1 MNEEIKIKI
10 LNIIYNE
17 PNPIDAI
24 YISKK
29 ANINLKDVCECL
41 IELEKELKI
50 RVTRKNKYTKTAFIF
65 GKITIFKNGIGYVN
79 SDIQINKINL
89 KNAINGDNVVVELIG
104 KNEGKVL
111 KILSHEKNY
120 EVGQVIVIGNQKY
133 IKLDDTKKKN
143 ILLLVN
149 NDTLIV
155 EGHKVAVKIG
165 PIVKG
170 NIYKAE
176 EIKVIGH
183 INDPGI
189 DILSKAVMFDIATVF
204 SEEVIN
210 EANNIPNKV
219 IERDLIN
226 RKDLRNENIFTI
238 DGDDAKD
245 LDDAISIKV
254 LPNGNYLLGVH
265 IADVSHYVKEN
276 SELDKEAYRRG
287 TSCYLAD
294 RVIPQLPPL
303 LSNGICSLNENVDRL
318 TKSCLM
324 EFDQKGNLV
333 NYELFDS
340 VINSKKRM
348 TYKKVNDCLEN
359 KNKDYSYEPF
369 IQDLKCM
376 QKLSDIL
383 RKKRENNG
391 SINFDSKEMKII
403 IDENGKAIDVIKKE
417 RIESENLIE
426 DFMIA
431 ANITV
436 ASHISYM
443 DLPFVYR
450 THGEPDIEKLE
461 EFFAF
466 IKLMK
471 EKISKI
477 PKNMHPKVIRT
488 ILEELK
494 DSPNYEI
501 YSNLLLR
508 CMQKAVY
515 DVNNIGHFGLS
526 LENYTHFTS
535 PIRRYPDLLVHRL
548 LDKYNKENFLYNEER
563 YDTLIKYLTIASR
576 HSSIKEQN
584 ADKCEREVNKM
595 KSAEY
600 MENHIGETF
609 TGKITSVSEFGFYVD
624 IYNGIE
630 GLVKLIDLN
639 NAFFDK
645 KTYTIYTNNQ
655 NYKMG
660 DIVDVIIYSSNKEM
674 SYINLLLANKPEK
687 NKILKKVIGSNQN
700 E

>member
-1 MNEEIKIKI
+1 MNNEIKTKI
-10 LNIIYNE
+10 LNVIYNE
-17 PNPIDAI
+17 QNPVDAHE
-24 YISKK
+24 ISKK
-29 ANINLKDVCECL
+29 TNIDLKDVCESL
-41 IELEKELKI
+41 IDLEKELKI
-50 RVTRKNKYTKTAFIF
+50 RVTRKHKYTKTNFIF
-65 GKITIFKNGIGYVN
+65 DKITIVKNGVGYVN
-79 SDIQINKINL
+79 RDIYINNRSL
-89 KNAINGDNVVVELIG
+89 KNAIDGDNVVVELIG

-120 EVGQVIVIGNQKY
+120 EVGRVIIIGNKKH
-133 IKLDDTKKKN
+133 IKLDDIKKKN
-143 ILLLVN
+143 ILLSVN
-149 NDTLIV
+149 NNVSVV
-155 EGHKVAVKIG
+155 EGHKVTVKIG
-165 PIVKG
+165 SIVKE
-170 NIYKAE
+170 NIYKAD
-176 EIKVIGH
+176 EIKIIGH

-189 DILSKAVMFDIATVF
+189 DILSKAAMFDIETVF
-204 SEEVIN
+204 PEEVIK
-210 EANNIPNKV
+210 EANSIPNKV
-219 IERDLIN
+219 LEQDLYN
-226 RKDLRNENIFTI
+226 RKDLRNETIFTI

-245 LDDAISIKV
+245 LDDAISIKI

-265 IADVSHYVKEN
+265 IADVGHYVKEN

-294 RVIPQLPPL
+294 RVIPQLPPI
-303 LSNGICSLNENVDRL
+303 LSNGICSLNENTDRL
-318 TKSCLM
+318 TKSCVM
-324 EFDQKGNLV
+324 EFDQKGKLV

-348 TYKKVNDCLEN
+348 TYKKVNDSLEN
-359 KNKDYSYEPF
+359 KNFDYSYEPF
-369 IQDLKCM
+369 MQDLKRM
-376 QKLSDIL
+376 QKLSNIL
-383 RKKRENNG
+383 RTKREKNG
-391 SINFDSKEMKII
+391 CINFDSKEMKII
-403 IDENGKAIDVIKKE
+403 VDENGKAIDVIKKE

-436 ASHISYM
+436 ATHINYM

-450 THGEPDIEKLE
+450 IHGEPDIEKLE
-461 EFFAF
+461 DFFAF
-466 IKLMK
+466 VRLMK

-494 DSPNYEI
+494 NSPNYEI

-535 PIRRYPDLLVHRL
+535 PIRRYLDLLVHRL
-548 LDKYNKENFLYNEER
+548 LDKYNKENFIYNKEKN
-563 YDTLIKYLTIASR
+563 DSLLKYLTIASK
-576 HSSIKEQN
+576 HSSVKEQN

-600 MENHIGETF
+600 MENHIGEKF
-609 TGKITSVSEFGFYVD
+609 TGKITGVNEFGFYVD

-645 KTYTIYTNNQ
+645 KTYTIYTNDR
-655 NYKMG
+655 NYKIG
-660 DIVDVIIYSSNKEM
+660 DIIDVIVNSSNKEV
-674 SYINLLLANKPEK
+674 SHINLSLANQPEK
-687 NKILKKVIGSNQN
+687 NKILKKVIGSD
-700 E
+700 

>member
-1 MNEEIKIKI
+1 MNEEIKTKV
-10 LNIIYNE
+10 LNVIYNE
-17 PNPIDAI
+17 QNPIDAI
-24 YISKK
+24 DISKK
-29 ANINLKDVCECL
+29 TNISLKDICESL

-50 RVTRKNKYTKTAFIF
+50 RVTRKHKYTKTDFIF
-65 GKITIFKNGIGYVN
+65 DKITIVKNGVGYVN
-79 SDIQINKINL
+79 NDILINNINL

-120 EVGQVIVIGNQKY
+120 EVGRVIVINNKKY
-133 IKLDDTKKKN
+133 IKLDDIKKKN

-149 NDTLIV
+149 DNVSIV

-165 PIVKG
+165 SIVKR

-176 EIKVIGH
+176 EIKIIGH
-183 INDPGI
+183 VNDPGI
-189 DILSKAVMFDIATVF
+189 DILSKAVMFDIETVF
-204 SEEVIN
+204 PEEVIK
-210 EANNIPNKV
+210 EVNNKPSKV
-219 IERDLIN
+219 LEKDLYN
-226 RKDLRNENIFTI
+226 RKDLRNETIFTI

-245 LDDAISIKV
+245 LDDAISLKV

-265 IADVSHYVKEN
+265 IADVGYYVKEN

-294 RVIPQLPPL
+294 RVIPQLPSL
-303 LSNGICSLNENVDRL
+303 LSNGICSLNENADRL
-318 TKSCLM
+318 TKSCVM
-324 EFDQKGNLV
+324 EFDQKGKLV
-333 NYELFDS
+333 NYDIFDS
-340 VINSKKRM
+340 IINSKKRM
-348 TYKKVNDCLEN
+348 TYQKVNDCLEN
-359 KNKDYSYEPF
+359 KNNDYSYEPF
-369 IQDLKCM
+369 IQDLKSM
-376 QKLSDIL
+376 QKLSNIL

-391 SINFDSKEMKII
+391 CINFDSKEMKII
-403 IDENGKAIDVIKKE
+403 VDENGKAIDVIKKE

-431 ANITV
+431 ANVTV
-436 ASHISYM
+436 ATHINYM

-450 THGEPDIEKLE
+450 THGEPNIEKLE

-466 IKLMK
+466 VRLMK
-471 EKISKI
+471 EKITKL
-477 PKNMHPKVIRT
+477 PNNMHPKVIRN

-563 YDTLIKYLTIASR
+563 NETLLKYLTIASR

-600 MENHIGETF
+600 MENHIGEVF
-609 TGKITSVSEFGFYVD
+609 TGKITGVTHFGFYVD

-630 GLVKLIDLN
+630 GLVKLTDLN
-639 NAFFDK
+639 NAFFNNNN
-645 KTYTIYTNNQ
+645 YTIYTNDG
-655 NYKMG
+655 NYKIG
-660 DIVDVIIYSSNKEM
+660 DIIDVIVDSSNKEI
-674 SYINLLLANKPEK
+674 SHINLSLANKPKK
-687 NKILKKVIGSNQN
+687 NKILKKVLGSN
-700 E
+700 

>member
-1 MNEEIKIKI
+1 MNNEIKTKI
-10 LNIIYNE
+10 LNVIYNE
-17 PNPIDAI
+17 QNPVDAHE
-24 YISKK
+24 ISKK
-29 ANINLKDVCECL
+29 TNIDLKDVCESL
-41 IELEKELKI
+41 IDLEKELKI
-50 RVTRKNKYTKTAFIF
+50 RVTRKHKYTKTNFIF
-65 GKITIFKNGIGYVN
+65 DKITIVKNGVGYVN
-79 SDIQINKINL
+79 RDIYINNRSL
-89 KNAINGDNVVVELIG
+89 KNAIDGDNVVVELIG

-120 EVGQVIVIGNQKY
+120 EVGRVIIIGNKKY
-133 IKLDDTKKKN
+133 IKLDDIKKKN
-143 ILLLVN
+143 ILLSVN
-149 NDTLIV
+149 NNVSVV
-155 EGHKVAVKIG
+155 EGHKVTVKIG
-165 PIVKG
+165 SIVKE
-170 NIYKAE
+170 NIYKAD
-176 EIKVIGH
+176 EIKIIGH

-189 DILSKAVMFDIATVF
+189 DILSKAAMFDIETVF
-204 SEEVIN
+204 PEEVIK
-210 EANNIPNKV
+210 EANSIPNKV
-219 IERDLIN
+219 LEQDLYN
-226 RKDLRNENIFTI
+226 RKDLRNETIFTI

-245 LDDAISIKV
+245 LDDAISIKI

-265 IADVSHYVKEN
+265 IADVGHYVKEN

-294 RVIPQLPPL
+294 RVIPQLPPI
-303 LSNGICSLNENVDRL
+303 LSNGICSLNENTDRL
-318 TKSCLM
+318 TKSCVM
-324 EFDQKGNLV
+324 EFDQKGKLV

-348 TYKKVNDCLEN
+348 TYKKVNDSLEN
-359 KNKDYSYEPF
+359 KNFDYSYEPF
-369 IQDLKCM
+369 MQDLKRM
-376 QKLSDIL
+376 QKLSNIL
-383 RKKRENNG
+383 RTKREKNG
-391 SINFDSKEMKII
+391 CINFDSKEMKII
-403 IDENGKAIDVIKKE
+403 VDENGKAIDVIKKE

-426 DFMIA
+426 DFMIV

-436 ASHISYM
+436 ATHINYM

-450 THGEPDIEKLE
+450 IHGEPDIEKLE
-461 EFFAF
+461 DFFAF
-466 IKLMK
+466 VRLMK

-494 DSPNYEI
+494 NSPNYEI

-548 LDKYNKENFLYNEER
+548 LDKYNKENFIYNKEKN
-563 YDTLIKYLTIASR
+563 DSLLKYLTIASK
-576 HSSIKEQN
+576 HSSVKEQN

-600 MENHIGETF
+600 MENHIGEKF
-609 TGKITSVSEFGFYVD
+609 TGKITGVNEFGFYVD

-645 KTYTIYTNNQ
+645 KTYTIYTNDR
-655 NYKMG
+655 NYKIG
-660 DIVDVIIYSSNKEM
+660 DIIDVIVDSSNKEV
-674 SYINLLLANKPEK
+674 SHINLSLANQPEK
-687 NKILKKVIGSNQN
+687 NKILKKVIGSD
-700 E
+700 

>member
-1 MNEEIKIKI
+1 MNNEIKTKI
-10 LNIIYNE
+10 LNVIYNE
-17 PNPIDAI
+17 QNPVDAHE
-24 YISKK
+24 ISKK
-29 ANINLKDVCECL
+29 TNIDLKDVCESL
-41 IELEKELKI
+41 IDLEKELKI
-50 RVTRKNKYTKTAFIF
+50 RVTRKRKYTKTNFIF
-65 GKITIFKNGIGYVN
+65 DKITIVKNGVGYVN
-79 SDIQINKINL
+79 RDIYINNRSL
-89 KNAINGDNVVVELIG
+89 KNAIDGDNVVVELIG

-120 EVGQVIVIGNQKY
+120 EVGRVIIIGNKKY
-133 IKLDDTKKKN
+133 IKLDDIKKKN
-143 ILLLVN
+143 ILLSVN
-149 NDTLIV
+149 NNVSVV
-155 EGHKVAVKIG
+155 EGHKVTVKIG
-165 PIVKG
+165 SIVKE
-170 NIYKAE
+170 NIYKAD
-176 EIKVIGH
+176 EIKIIGH

-189 DILSKAVMFDIATVF
+189 DILSKAAMFDIETVF
-204 SEEVIN
+204 PEEVIK
-210 EANNIPNKV
+210 EANSIPNKV
-219 IERDLIN
+219 LEQDLYN
-226 RKDLRNENIFTI
+226 RKDLRNETIFTI

-245 LDDAISIKV
+245 LDDAISIKI

-265 IADVSHYVKEN
+265 IADVGHYVKEN

-294 RVIPQLPPL
+294 RVIPQLPPI
-303 LSNGICSLNENVDRL
+303 LSNGICSLNENTDRL
-318 TKSCLM
+318 TKSCVM
-324 EFDQKGNLV
+324 EFDQKGKLV

-348 TYKKVNDCLEN
+348 TYKKVNDSLEN
-359 KNKDYSYEPF
+359 KNFDYSYEPF
-369 IQDLKCM
+369 MQDLKRM
-376 QKLSDIL
+376 QKLSNIL
-383 RKKRENNG
+383 RTKREKNG
-391 SINFDSKEMKII
+391 CINFDSKEMKII
-403 IDENGKAIDVIKKE
+403 VDENGKAIDVIKKE

-436 ASHISYM
+436 ATHINYM

-450 THGEPDIEKLE
+450 IHGEPDIEKLE
-461 EFFAF
+461 VFFAF
-466 IKLMK
+466 VRLMK

-494 DSPNYEI
+494 NSPNYEI

-548 LDKYNKENFLYNEER
+548 LDKYNKENFIYNKEKNNS
-563 YDTLIKYLTIASR
+563 LLKYLTIASK
-576 HSSIKEQN
+576 HSSVKEQN

-600 MENHIGETF
+600 MENHIGEKF
-609 TGKITSVSEFGFYVD
+609 TGKITGVNEFGFYVD

-645 KTYTIYTNNQ
+645 KTYTIYTNDR
-655 NYKMG
+655 NYKIG
-660 DIVDVIIYSSNKEM
+660 DIIDVIVDSSNKEV
-674 SYINLLLANKPEK
+674 SHINLSLANQPEK
-687 NKILKKVIGSNQN
+687 NKILKKVIGSD
-700 E
+700 